1 MLARWLPLEETVQV
15 FFDGEAGRDGVQRR
29 VRFDLGGVEVQILSP
44 YQPRFDAHL
53 YDLLEEAPE
62 DAEAEALARASE
74 VGVVGQR
81 LVKVVAQ
88 VPTHREAVGRRWIR
102 WSFSACNSFFSSRAC
117 APSGSLCVWRP
128 TASLCVGTW
137 ATTFTSLCPTTP
149 TSLARASAS
158 ASASSGA
165 SSSRS

>member
-1 MLARWLPLEETVQV
+1 MLVDLCPRAAVMLTRWLPLEETVQV

-44 YQPRFDAHL
+44 YQPRLYAHL

-88 VPTHREAVGRRWIR
+88 VPTHREAVGRHTHKLPLGAQTLEEKNELQAEKDHRIHR
-102 WSFSACNSFFSSRAC
+102 
-117 APSGSLCVWRP
+117 RP
-128 TASLCVGTW
+128 AATSVQGTHQV
-137 ATTFTSLCPTTP
+137 PDE
-149 TSLARASAS
+149 
-158 ASASSGA
+158 
-165 SSSRS
+165 